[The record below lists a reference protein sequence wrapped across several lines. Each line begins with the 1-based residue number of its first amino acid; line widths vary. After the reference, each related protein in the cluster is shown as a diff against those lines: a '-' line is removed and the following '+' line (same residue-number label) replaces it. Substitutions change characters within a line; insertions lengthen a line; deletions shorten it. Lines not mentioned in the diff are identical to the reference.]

1 MLVCM
6 SLPADLSGR
15 SVLGGGAVQKQ
26 AATFF
31 LVSYLRDSGSPNL
44 LRSRLAADTRGP
56 SACSGLRRPGDRV
69 ASKDRLKGACA
80 AVPASPRSLGL
91 VRRLAAK
98 EPGQATPA
106 TPTCCGPGLRQTRGA
121 IGVQWSSETRRP
133 RCIQRPP
140 EGRPS
145 SSAGVSSVV
154 GAGPWPGCERAGAG
168 LDGDRN
174 ILGLPE

>member
-1 MLVCM
+1 MD
-6 SLPADLSGR
+6 PALIPPLLTALAA
-15 SVLGGGAVQKQ
+15 VLTST
-26 AATFF
+26 AA
-31 LVSYLRDSGSPNL
+31 LVSLFRNRPQSANPFL
-44 LRSRLAADTRGP
+44 KKLAIYFTQ
-56 SACSGLRRPGDRV
+56 V
-69 ASKDRLKGACA
+69 
-80 AVPASPRSLGL
+80 
-91 VRRLAAK
+91 
-98 EPGQATPA
+98 

-154 GAGPWPGCERAGAG
+154 GAGPWPGRERAGAG

>member
-1 MLVCM
+1 MNRLTALAMTVSLV
-6 SLPADLSGR
+6 
-15 SVLGGGAVQKQ
+15 
-26 AATFF
+26 
-31 LVSYLRDSGSPNL
+31 LVG
-44 LRSRLAADTRGP
+44 
-56 SACSGLRRPGDRV
+56 
-69 ASKDRLKGACA
+69 A
-80 AVPASPRSLGL
+80 AVLEADEKIFFGSNREIAPSTTYSHL
-91 VRRLAAK
+91 LAIYFT
-98 EPGQATPA
+98 QV